1 MVLFPRSVF
10 FERSLFPLGLK
21 SGYRKAGFFSSEGE

>member
-1 MVLFPRSVF
+1 MVLFTRSVF

-21 SGYRKAGFFSSEGE
+21 SGYRKEGSFSEEE